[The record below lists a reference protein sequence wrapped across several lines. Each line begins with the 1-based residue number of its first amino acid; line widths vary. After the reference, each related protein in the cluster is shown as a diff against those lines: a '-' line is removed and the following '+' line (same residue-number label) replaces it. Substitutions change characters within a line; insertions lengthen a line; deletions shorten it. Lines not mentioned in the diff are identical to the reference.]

1 MIRICNTPKIFM
13 HKYHNSPINYVVY
26 IYINPDKNRK
36 YLSLQWLKIF
46 TFLQEYF
53 VFL

>member
-1 MIRICNTPKIFM
+1 MIRICNIPKIFM

-36 YLSLQWLKIF
+36 YLSFQWLKIF
-46 TFLQEYF
+46 TFYRNIS
-53 VFL
+53 FL